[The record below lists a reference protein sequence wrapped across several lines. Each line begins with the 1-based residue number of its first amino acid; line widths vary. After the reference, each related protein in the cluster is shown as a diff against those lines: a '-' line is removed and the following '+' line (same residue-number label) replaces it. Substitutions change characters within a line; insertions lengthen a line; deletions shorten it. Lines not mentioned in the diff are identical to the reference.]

1 MGEKGRAPRERLGPS
16 RRATEQK
23 KTPPAFTRAFL
34 DAAEPPRRRLRGTK
48 DVETALFLSPV
59 VRAPPADRPEV
70 LSVLL
75 LLSCAIFFVRLL
87 LNLLYVCVQYILP
100 ILACPVIYP
109 PPRGPRPPA
118 PSWVPR

>member
-1 MGEKGRAPRERLGPS
+1 MGSAPSSSRCGAAPTAPRSIAWSDR
-16 RRATEQK
+16 QK
-23 KTPPAFTRAFL
+23 KAPPAFTRAFFY
-34 DAAEPPRRRLRGTK
+34 AAEPPRRPLRGGTK

-75 LLSCAIFFVRLL
+75 FLSCAIFFVRLL

-100 ILACPVIYP
+100 
-109 PPRGPRPPA
+109 
-118 PSWVPR
+118 